1 MLAPL
6 SPREKDVLD
15 LLLEAK
21 TNKEIAQELCISEYT
36 VKSHVKNIY
45 SKYDVTSRAELITSV
60 LKNQTDT
67 VI

>member
-1 MLAPL
+1 
-6 SPREKDVLD
+6 LD
-15 LLLEAK
+15 LLLAAK
-21 TNKEIAQELCISEYT
+21 TNKEIAQELSISEYT